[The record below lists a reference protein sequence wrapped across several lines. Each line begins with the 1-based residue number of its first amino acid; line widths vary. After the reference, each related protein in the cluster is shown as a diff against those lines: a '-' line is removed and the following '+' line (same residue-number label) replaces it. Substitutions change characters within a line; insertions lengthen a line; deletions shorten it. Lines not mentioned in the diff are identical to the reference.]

1 MKKADALPLAVT
13 ATATADAA
21 ADDVTE
27 KRPSAK
33 YLKTTHGVKKST
45 LAVIATDSTKRKPLI
60 AGKKHAL
67 TKEIALK
74 PVGLPR
80 VSLDG
85 SFMKK
90 ADELPMTA
98 TATATAMR
106 PVAVTATSDAAD
118 DDATEKRP
126 PAKYLKTTHGVKKSS
141 LAAIPTEA
149 TKRKPL
155 LVGKKHALTEE
166 IVLEP
171 WLQQQEPHPIERS
184 PPVPRKQLDAS
195 DDKET
200 AEPLMD
206 VAAALFSLSST
217 SPMAAIPAPSIATGS
232 TVQRVV
238 TKASTTAKAVIPA
251 PRIAADST
259 VQRVVTKA
267 FFTSTKSPMR
277 SHVRKDSEG
286 AKKRIVHECIVQQA
300 RILTLLDQI
309 PKSNGGSRVKLSA
322 TVTRNL
328 EEVHVLAR
336 GKLAAQHRAA
346 HEMMQ
351 KKVLRATLGIIQ
363 SLKRSPSV
371 GAVVESK
378 TCLEG
383 MVQSYQEIVVRS

>member
-1 MKKADALPLAVT
+1 
-13 ATATADAA
+13 
-21 ADDVTE
+21 
-27 KRPSAK
+27 
-33 YLKTTHGVKKST
+33 
-45 LAVIATDSTKRKPLI
+45 
-60 AGKKHAL
+60 
-67 TKEIALK
+67 
-74 PVGLPR
+74 
-80 VSLDG
+80 
-85 SFMKK
+85 
-90 ADELPMTA
+90 
-98 TATATAMR
+98 
-106 PVAVTATSDAAD
+106 
-118 DDATEKRP
+118 
-126 PAKYLKTTHGVKKSS
+126 
-141 LAAIPTEA
+141 
-149 TKRKPL
+149 
-155 LVGKKHALTEE
+155 
-166 IVLEP
+166 
-171 WLQQQEPHPIERS
+171 
-184 PPVPRKQLDAS
+184 
-195 DDKET
+195 
-200 AEPLMD
+200 LMD